1 MPFGQASRI
10 FGESVARASARRIPG
25 SASMEP
31 KPLTLDQA
39 GTRHDNEELA
49 QAEVMVVEQA
59 VWICRGRTQRLPSF
73 DHLVGAF
80 T

>member
-1 MPFGQASRI
+1 
-10 FGESVARASARRIPG
+10 
-25 SASMEP
+25 MEP
-31 KPLTLDQA
+31 EPLTLDQA

-49 QAEVMVVEQA
+49 QAEVRVVEQA